1 MTDALPISRFPVPD
15 LANMPEDIQN
25 RILAVQ
31 EKSGFIPNVFLV
43 LAHRPDEFR
52 AFFAYHDALMER
64 PGNLTKAEREMVVV
78 ATSSSNQCQYCIVA
92 HGAILRIRAKKNLS
106 EDQRDRTRALFEEM
120 RNTAVPLGNEVL
132 AKEGELDEAFAS
144 GRIDDAA
151 LRRILAEIGRLQ
163 GELRYTHLKYHL
175 AMRGVLS
182 SDQIAT
188 YNRLHGYKSGK
199 EPAPAMPG
207 HHSH

>member
-1 MTDALPISRFPVPD
+1 MVALRMLIACGLVAAGISGVRAETSPY
-15 LANMPEDIQN
+15 AGMQN
-25 RILAVQ
+25 RSLKALSEQQIEDLRAGRGMGLAMAA
-31 EKSGFIPNVFLV
+31 ELNSYPGPAHV
-43 LAHRPDEFR
+43 LELAS
-52 AFFAYHDALMER
+52 AL
-64 PGNLTKAEREMVVV
+64 
-78 ATSSSNQCQYCIVA
+78 
-92 HGAILRIRAKKNLS
+92 NLS

-120 RNTAVPLGNEVL
+120 RDTAVPLGNEVL

>member
-1 MTDALPISRFPVPD
+1 MVPLRMLIACGLVAAGISGVRAETSPYAGMQNSSLKALSEQQIED
-15 LANMPEDIQN
+15 LRAGRGMG
-25 RILAVQ
+25 LAMAA
-31 EKSGFIPNVFLV
+31 ELNSYPGPAHV
-43 LAHRPDEFR
+43 LELAS
-52 AFFAYHDALMER
+52 AL
-64 PGNLTKAEREMVVV
+64 
-78 ATSSSNQCQYCIVA
+78 
-92 HGAILRIRAKKNLS
+92 NLS

>member
-1 MTDALPISRFPVPD
+1 MVPLRMLIACGLVAAGISGVRAETSPY
-15 LANMPEDIQN
+15 AGMQN
-25 RILAVQ
+25 RSLKALSEQQIEDLRAGRGMGLAMVA
-31 EKSGFIPNVFLV
+31 ELNSYPGPAHV
-43 LAHRPDEFR
+43 LELAS
-52 AFFAYHDALMER
+52 AL
-64 PGNLTKAEREMVVV
+64 
-78 ATSSSNQCQYCIVA
+78 
-92 HGAILRIRAKKNLS
+92 NLS

-120 RNTAVPLGNEVL
+120 RNTAEVL

-182 SDQIAT
+182 SDQIAI
-188 YNRLHGYKSGK
+188 YNRLHGYESGK